1 MNLII
6 RWNSIYRFIYENRPR
21 KGPQLGCRGG
31 VIFILFCFIYWF
43 IYFVNFFSNVWIM
56 KWSGV
61 WNYRRKDLWLW
72 SATIPVVAACW
83 RRWIAWSSPPSPD
96 SPFLTSK
103 FKTNNKRHWN
113 DFLKKNKKKQANKP
127 TKKNEQTKHYWL
139 GSIFFWAANSS
150 AWIDIHWI
158 YHVSI
163 GLILIEPTDRSCWL
177 ITQ

>member
-1 MNLII
+1 MTLERDDSGRRGVLASLNRLVVA
-6 RWNSIYRFIYENRPR
+6 SFARFAI
-21 KGPQLGCRGG
+21 
-31 VIFILFCFIYWF
+31 
-43 IYFVNFFSNVWIM
+43 SNVQIQNKQQETL
-56 KWSGV
+56 KWFS
-61 WNYRRKDLWLW
+61 
-72 SATIPVVAACW
+72 
-83 RRWIAWSSPPSPD
+83 
-96 SPFLTSK
+96 
-103 FKTNNKRHWN
+103 
-113 DFLKKNKKKQANKP
+113 LKKNKKKKQANKP